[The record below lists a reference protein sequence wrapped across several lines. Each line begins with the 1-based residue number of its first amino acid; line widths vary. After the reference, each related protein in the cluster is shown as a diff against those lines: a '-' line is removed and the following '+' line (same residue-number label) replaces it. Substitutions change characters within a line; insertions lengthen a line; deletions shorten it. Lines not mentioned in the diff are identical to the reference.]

1 MAHMID
7 VSSIGRAS
15 MAFVGETPWHGLGVA
30 LTEGASLAQ
39 WTDAA
44 GFNWEALTAVPQ
56 FTRADGSVAT
66 YGDKRIIYRSDTG
79 APLSIMGDRYNIVQ
93 PREVL
98 GFFENLI
105 KGGDFHL
112 HTAGVLN
119 GGRRL
124 WALAKNGHGGEIVK
138 GDRVDQFLMLAT
150 SLDGTTPTIAS
161 FTAVRVVCANTIALA
176 LYDARRHLS
185 DAAANIKTGKPAK
198 AVKVNHR
205 TTFDADLVHE
215 QMQLAGG
222 TWEQFQQ
229 QATRLAD
236 TRVDMGEARDLLRQ
250 VFGDPVQKSGR
261 KAKQAADA
269 AAATI
274 EAAQQ
279 AAKQATQQGAD
290 TLSALLSGPHIP
302 KADAASEAR
311 DDLAR
316 ILAKGDEREQK
327 SVARCLELFAGEGRG
342 AGHAGVK
349 GTLWG
354 LLNACTEHIDHE
366 QGRTRDNG
374 LSSAWFGK
382 GADLKSDA
390 LQTLLAAAN

>member
-7 VSSIGRAS
+7 TSIGRAA

-30 LTEGASLAQ
+30 LTEGASIAE
-39 WTDAA
+39 WTRAA
-44 GFNWEALTAVPQ
+44 GFEWDALMAVPQ
-56 FTRADGSVAT
+56 FTRADGTVAEF
-66 YGDKRIIYRSDTG
+66 GAKRIIYRSDTG

-98 GFFENLI
+98 DFFAKLI
-105 KGGDFHL
+105 QGGDFKL

-150 SLDGTTPTIAS
+150 SLDGTTPTVAS
-161 FTAVRVVCANTIALA
+161 FTGVRVVCANTIALA
-176 LYDARRHLS
+176 LYDARAHLA
-185 DAAANIKTGKPAK
+185 DAKNGTSGKAPK

-205 TTFDADLVHE
+205 TVFDADSIHE

-222 TWEQFQQ
+222 TWENFQQ

-236 TRVDMGEARDLLRQ
+236 TPCTLGEARDLLRE
-250 VFGDPVQKSGR
+250 VFGAPVGKSGR
-261 KAKQAADA
+261 KAKQAADMA
-269 AAATI
+269 QTAI
-274 EAAQQ
+274 EAARD
-279 AAKQATQQGAD
+279 AAKHAGQTDGAATLA
-290 TLSALLSGPHIP
+290 ALLAGPHVP
-302 KADAASEAR
+302 KADAESDAR
-311 DDLAR
+311 DELAR
-316 ILAKGDEREQK
+316 VLAKGDEREQK
-327 SVARCLELFAGEGRG
+327 SVARTLELFAGAGRG
-342 AGHAGVK
+342 ADHVGVK

-354 LLNACTEHIDHE
+354 LLNAVTEHVDHD
-366 QGRTRDNG
+366 QGRTRDTG
-374 LSSAWFGK
+374 LTSAWFGK
-382 GADLKSDA
+382 GADAKADA

>member
-7 VSSIGRAS
+7 TSSIGRAS
-15 MAFVGETPWHGLGVA
+15 MAFVGETPWHGLGQA

-44 GFNWEALTAVPQ
+44 GFNWEALAAVPH
-56 FTRADGSVAT
+56 FTRADGSVGV
-66 YGDKRIIYRSDTG
+66 YGDKQLIYRSDTG

-124 WALAKNGHGGEIVK
+124 WALARNGHGGEIVK

-150 SLDGTTPTIAS
+150 SLDGTTPTVAS

-176 LYDARRHLS
+176 LYDARAHL
-185 DAAANIKTGKPAK
+185 AAAKNGASGPAK

-205 TTFDADLVHE
+205 SVFDADTVHE

-236 TRVDMGEARDLLRQ
+236 TSVDLGQARDLLRE
-250 VFGDPVQKSGR
+250 VFGAPVNKSGR
-261 KAKQAADA
+261 KAKQAA
-269 AAATI
+269 
-274 EAAQQ
+274 EAAQEAISKASQ
-279 AAKQATQQGAD
+279 AAAQQGASD
-290 TLSALLSGPHIP
+290 TLAALLNAPHVP
-302 KADAASEAR
+302 KADAETEAR
-311 DDLAR
+311 EDLAR
-316 ILAKGDEREQK
+316 ILAKGDQREQK
-327 SVARCLELFAGEGRG
+327 SVARCLELFAGAGRG
-342 AGHAGVK
+342 ADHPGVK

-366 QGRTRDNG
+366 QGRTRDTG

-382 GADLKSDA
+382 GADLKTDA